1 MLKNGEIK
9 IGDCGEECIKPVTK
23 SSILTFLMSSCAIVR
38 FMWNLSIQQ
47 ASNQAS
53 QIK

>member
-23 SSILTFLMSSCAIVR
+23 SSILTFLMSA
-38 FMWNLSIQQ
+38 FAL
-47 ASNQAS
+47 
-53 QIK
+53 